1 MRFWIENQNWRKELI
16 NSMTR
21 LAFEGWV
28 DILDDFEDAGLH
40 PDLTFRLLYRKDGEE
55 FVIYH
60 PFGEVRMRKDSK
72 LPDLMDDIT
81 FAYLTSR
88 RRISELPL
96 TEAIALYSEPFR
108 LQAVMECWFD
118 QRIPA
123 RKEFNDALSF
133 AWLSS
138 KHLNMPAILHWTGG
152 DDGIFAVEDLL
163 EVFKDNAI
171 VTNDGNI
178 DVPREPIDVFSA
190 GWPSTISWYSSPGDA
205 KANLPGDLDDGPH
218 TMFSATASPDA
229 ILAMFNTDSALE
241 FVLDPDLLTDIKPV
255 A

>member
-1 MRFWIENQNWRKELI
+1 MID
-16 NSMTR
+16 SMTQ
-21 LAFEGWV
+21 LAFEGWGE
-28 DILDDFEDAGLH
+28 ILDDFEDAGLH

-118 QRIPA
+118 QR
-123 RKEFNDALSF
+123 RRGRVCY
-133 AWLSS
+133 LSS
-138 KHLNMPAILHWTGG
+138 VWGSSYAEG
-152 DDGIFAVEDLL
+152 L
-163 EVFKDNAI
+163 EA
-171 VTNDGNI
+171 
-178 DVPREPIDVFSA
+178 P
-190 GWPSTISWYSSPGDA
+190 
-205 KANLPGDLDDGPH
+205 
-218 TMFSATASPDA
+218 
-229 ILAMFNTDSALE
+229 
-241 FVLDPDLLTDIKPV
+241 
-255 A
+255 